1 LTQVVAGRVPNR
13 NEPSLQATVSSLQA
27 EQQQLLASN
36 SQAVNPAGQAMHRQ
50 AINRWHA
57 PGEGTEPAVG
67 QVLARRGICIVTRTA
82 AVMTEIPLH
91 FCSFHRVCSH
101 HARPPPQGAG
111 AVAAAARGAEDDGAG
126 ELRYAEDDGAGGA
139 VRRLATAATP
149 AARLAQR
156 TAARLAE
163 VELELEDEERA
174 EVHDAVHLG

>member
-1 LTQVVAGRVPNR
+1 MPNR

-126 ELRYAEDDGAGGA
+126 GA